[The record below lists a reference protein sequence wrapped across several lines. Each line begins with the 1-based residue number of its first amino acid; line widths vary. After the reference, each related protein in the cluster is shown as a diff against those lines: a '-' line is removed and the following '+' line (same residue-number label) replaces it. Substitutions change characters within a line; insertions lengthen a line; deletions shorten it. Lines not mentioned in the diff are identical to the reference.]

1 MVDGDADHPDYRDGV
16 CVDKAEGAEADVL
29 GSCHN
34 EGSTCAIQSETMYSK
49 RLVNFYHRSS
59 HLIIVSMTPIAGLL
73 PGAKDP
79 CYT

>member
-1 MVDGDADHPDYRDGV
+1 
-16 CVDKAEGAEADVL
+16 
-29 GSCHN
+29 
-34 EGSTCAIQSETMYSK
+34 MYSK